1 MMLKISKSKLFL
13 DQKLK
18 YYYRNAIDLMD
29 KSNKITYQ
37 PYKSHIIWN
46 VVQCIIRIV

>member
-1 MMLKISKSKLFL
+1 MMLKISKVEAVL

-29 KSNKITYQ
+29 KSLIKLLPTQNHI
-37 PYKSHIIWN
+37 SHISSGM
-46 VVQCIIRIV
+46 